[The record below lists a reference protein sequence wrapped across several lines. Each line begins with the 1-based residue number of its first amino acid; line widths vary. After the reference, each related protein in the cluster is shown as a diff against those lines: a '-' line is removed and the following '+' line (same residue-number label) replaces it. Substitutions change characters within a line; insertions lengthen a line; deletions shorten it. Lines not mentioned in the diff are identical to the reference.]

1 VTTVQGDRPAT
12 VMGRAVSARARAL
25 ADSLSLEE
33 STAVAVGEIDL
44 TTPEA
49 LDVPEHVQAAAAA
62 ALDRGE
68 THYTTRPGVVPLRE
82 AIAERLTADGFPA
95 SAETVLVTNG
105 GAEALY
111 IALQMLLAQS
121 RRMVVAGPVPANV
134 AAMIRF
140 IGAEPVLLPTG
151 VESRFYPSV
160 HAVTAAEGSSLLL
173 SSPSPVTGLALS
185 PSEQEALI
193 AKSIER
199 GMMVVLD
206 RSLATALYDPALAR
220 FGNPE
225 LGANLVRIGSFSAGY
240 GLVGW
245 RVGWLSAPPETMKL
259 FSELKQAMSICTTAV
274 SQFAALSVLDGPADW
289 VELRRVD
296 FIRRRDEAM
305 GRLRT
310 TPLVPVEPDAYPA
323 LIVDVRAVDTD
334 DRGFAARLRAEMGVI
349 VAAGS
354 TFGPGTA
361 GFVRLDLSAPAA
373 TVAAGIERMASF
385 AERGTVQ

>member
-1 VTTVQGDRPAT
+1 
-12 VMGRAVSARARAL
+12 
-25 ADSLSLEE
+25 
-33 STAVAVGEIDL
+33 
-44 TTPEA
+44 
-49 LDVPEHVQAAAAA
+49 
-62 ALDRGE
+62 
-68 THYTTRPGVVPLRE
+68 
-82 AIAERLTADGFPA
+82 
-95 SAETVLVTNG
+95 
-105 GAEALY
+105 
-111 IALQMLLAQS
+111 MLLAQS

-274 SQFAALSVLDGPADW
+274 SQFAALSILDGPADW
-289 VELRRVD
+289 VDLRRAE
-296 FIRRRDEAM
+296 FTCRRDQAM
-305 GRLRT
+305 ARLSA

-323 LIVDVRAVDTD
+323 LIVDVRAVDAD
-334 DRGFAARLRAEMGVI
+334 DRRFAARLRKEAGV
-349 VAAGS
+349 VVEAGS
-354 TFGPGTA
+354 TFGPSTA
-361 GFVRLDLSAPAA
+361 GFVRLDLGVPAA
-373 TVAAGIERMASF
+373 TLTIGVERLANF
-385 AERGTVQ
+385 AERGRAV